1 MNRFGENTFAV
12 LDKEPERLLEIKG
25 ITEARL
31 EAIKES
37 YGESGEIRELMAY
50 LAPYKVTPKKAEKIK
65 EHFGLEAVELIRKN
79 PYRLCEIKGF
89 GFLTVDP
96 IARASAGFSPEAPER
111 VKAAVRFVLEEAQK
125 EGHLYLD
132 SGTVIQK
139 AEHLLNKGFGRGR
152 VERSA
157 IIRAGNEMV
166 LKEKSLQA
174 DGNAIFLNKNREAEQ
189 TAAGN
194 LVRLLRENGNAFDV
208 ERELEEVQAELG
220 IVLAERQKEAVR
232 MVFQSQVSIIT
243 GGPGKGKTTVL
254 GVILKIF
261 ERKEQGKQVLLCAPT
276 GRARKRLSEST
287 GYPALTIH
295 KALYLTGEGEEL
307 LEDEILEEDLVIADE
322 FTMADMWL
330 AAVLFSRIKSGARLV
345 LVGDVDQLPSVGP
358 GSVFKELIGSGVIP
372 FTVLDVFFRQAK
384 DSRIILNADLIN
396 RNQKSLLFGEDFQFH
411 KAEDDKEAAQIIGDL
426 YRKELG
432 NFGGNADM
440 VQVLSPLRVNT
451 EAGVNALNR
460 RLQEIANSGALD
472 KGEWRYG
479 STVYR
484 VGDKVMQTQNTE
496 EISNG
501 DIGQVTG
508 ITMQPDGS
516 REMRV
521 SFGDIA
527 RNYQEEELAV
537 LDHAYATSVHKSQG
551 GEYSVVIIPV
561 LKCFYPM
568 LKRNVYYTGVTRAKM
583 RVHLVG
589 SRQALAIAISNTD
602 AGKRN
607 TLLAVRLQK
616 EMERQSLGA
625 VPSAAA

>member
-1 MNRFGENTFAV
+1 
-12 LDKEPERLLEIKG
+12 
-25 ITEARL
+25 
-31 EAIKES
+31 
-37 YGESGEIRELMAY
+37 
-50 LAPYKVTPKKAEKIK
+50 
-65 EHFGLEAVELIRKN
+65 
-79 PYRLCEIKGF
+79 
-89 GFLTVDP
+89 
-96 IARASAGFSPEAPER
+96 
-111 VKAAVRFVLEEAQK
+111 
-125 EGHLYLD
+125 
-132 SGTVIQK
+132 
-139 AEHLLNKGFGRGR
+139 
-152 VERSA
+152 
-157 IIRAGNEMV
+157 
-166 LKEKSLQA
+166 
-174 DGNAIFLNKNREAEQ
+174 
-189 TAAGN
+189 
-194 LVRLLRENGNAFDV
+194 
-208 ERELEEVQAELG
+208 
-220 IVLAERQKEAVR
+220 
-232 MVFQSQVSIIT
+232 
-243 GGPGKGKTTVL
+243 
-254 GVILKIF
+254 
-261 ERKEQGKQVLLCAPT
+261 
-276 GRARKRLSEST
+276 
-287 GYPALTIH
+287 
-295 KALYLTGEGEEL
+295 
-307 LEDEILEEDLVIADE
+307 
-322 FTMADMWL
+322 
-330 AAVLFSRIKSGARLV
+330 
-345 LVGDVDQLPSVGP
+345 
-358 GSVFKELIGSGVIP
+358 
-372 FTVLDVFFRQAK
+372 
-384 DSRIILNADLIN
+384 
-396 RNQKSLLFGEDFQFH
+396 
-411 KAEDDKEAAQIIGDL
+411 
-426 YRKELG
+426 
-432 NFGGNADM
+432 M

-551 GEYSVVIIPV
+551 GEYPVVIIPV

-616 EMERQSLGA
+616 EMERQRLGA
-625 VPSAAA
+625 VPSVAA